1 MKVIKLII
9 IFVVIL
15 GGVVGAFFLLTDGE
29 KDFPGSS
36 PDTSVFSDT
45 TAIGDTGII
54 EDATDKDNR
63 ITDPQ
68 DEEEIKVRPKKSRPK
83 QKAVINP
90 SESKQ
95 SKNAVSEKAKTMSS
109 ERKKETKHIYT
120 CKQCGD
126 HVWFKTKIELN
137 HHMDAMHRE
146 IDDKNLT

>member
-29 KDFPGSS
+29 KDDPTPSS
-36 PDTSVFSDT
+36 DTNVLPDT
-45 TAIGDTGII
+45 TAIGDTTIM
-54 EDATDKDNR
+54 EDATGKDNL

-95 SKNAVSEKAKTMSS
+95 SKNAVSEKAKTTPS

-126 HVWFKTKIELN
+126 HVWFKTKKELN
-137 HHMDAMHRE
+137 HHMAAMHWE
-146 IDDKNLT
+146 C